1 EVATRRFDAAGTNN
15 NTFLDVVAR
24 YFSLVSAEARYQV
37 LRQLEG
43 DLAEVVRLTDNFA
56 RAREGRQG
64 DADRAATD
72 AQLLHAEVQQSE
84 EEMAVASAELAR
96 LLSMD
101 AAVRLH
107 GFSGA
112 IPLVQLVDVQ
122 SDQEAL
128 IQIAL
133 ANRPEMAAQ
142 TQVIERDRARVQKE

>member
-1 EVATRRFDAAGTNN
+1 E
-15 NTFLDVVAR
+15 
-24 YFSLVSAEARYQV
+24 
-37 LRQLEG
+37 
-43 DLAEVVRLTDNFA
+43 
-56 RAREGRQG
+56 G

-72 AQLLHAEVQQSE
+72 AQLLHAEVQQTE

-101 AAVRLH
+101 PAVRLH

-142 TQVIERDRARVQKE
+142 TQVIERDRARLQEEKFRPFLPLLSIGVSGGVFGGGSNLVANGILQA